1 MGTTD
6 DPKNEESQGDIET
19 VILKQEPRDDGEIV
33 TVVEA
38 AKAISSVGLDI
49 LEPVGT
55 ILEDQATRMEGW
67 RSFVKDIDSTY
78 LRGLL
83 VLDGAASLSLIA
95 CVLIFSFPDPIMWF
109 LMELLVGVALL
120 RYIRS
125 SVTGKK
131 IRRWLIGLST
141 GLLSIVWAYLLYNR
155 IGMEPLFGSGTNT
168 MRPEV
173 PFLWV
178 PVILHGM
185 VGLGVWVHLALK
197 KRLRASFEE
206 VAGN

>member
-1 MGTTD
+1 MD
-6 DPKNEESQGDIET
+6 ANEDQEEKESQGEIET
-19 VILKQEPRDDGEIV
+19 VILEKATPEDGEVV

-38 AKAISSVGLDI
+38 ARAIGSVGRDI

-95 CVLIFSFPDPIMWF
+95 CVLIFSFPDPVMWF
-109 LMELLVGVALL
+109 LMEMVVGIALL

-131 IRRWLIGLST
+131 IRRWVIGFFT
-141 GLLSIVWAYLLYNR
+141 GLLSLVWAYNR
-155 IGMEPLFGSGTNT
+155 IGMEPQFGANAST

-178 PVILHGM
+178 PVLLHGL
-185 VGLGVWVHLALK
+185 VALGVWMHLPLK
-197 KRLRASFEE
+197 NRLRASFED
-206 VAGN
+206 VVDN